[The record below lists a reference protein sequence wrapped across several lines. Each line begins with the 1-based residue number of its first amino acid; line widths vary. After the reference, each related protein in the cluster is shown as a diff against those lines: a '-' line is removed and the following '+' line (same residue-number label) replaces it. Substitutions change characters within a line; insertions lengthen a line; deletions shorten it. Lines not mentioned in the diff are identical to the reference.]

1 MFGYLKNVSVL
12 YKGHLC
18 NNEHGEGQRTFIHG
32 ECQPIACFGS
42 KICQWNL
49 AEPCASHNKLALQP
63 VAIGFPTS
71 QWALLSLKQENI
83 PWQRGSITMN
93 NEWALPIAGEEGGG
107 MGGVPHFEGQAENWR
122 TGTVS
127 GKWLR
132 LQCWCFAENIL
143 ITKDR
148 AGMSVCSLI
157 NSTEVSKP
165 PRQSHSCIWKDKGRE
180 KRVLRYE
187 LQLPTWLSGKESACQ
202 CRRCR
207 FNPWVRKIPWR
218 RKWQPTPVFL
228 PGESHGQRSRAGYSP
243 WGCRV
248 GYDWAHMHAQIWTS
262 FYFFLF
268 FHKI

>member
-1 MFGYLKNVSVL
+1 
-12 YKGHLC
+12 
-18 NNEHGEGQRTFIHG
+18 
-32 ECQPIACFGS
+32 
-42 KICQWNL
+42 
-49 AEPCASHNKLALQP
+49 
-63 VAIGFPTS
+63 
-71 QWALLSLKQENI
+71 
-83 PWQRGSITMN
+83 MN
-93 NEWALPIAGEEGGG
+93 SPHCWWGGRG

-148 AGMSVCSLI
+148 AGMSECSLI

-187 LQLPTWLSGKESACQ
+187 LQLPTCLSGKESACQ

-228 PGESHGQRSRAGYSP
+228 PGESHGQRSRAGYIQSM
-243 WGCRV
+243 RLQSRIRLST
-248 GYDWAHMHAQIWTS
+248 HACTDMN
-262 FYFFLF
+262 FFLLF
-268 FHKI
+268 LVFP